1 MANHPCSG
9 PCIGVLGGGQLAL
22 MLAQAASELAIRVR
36 TLDTTADAPAAIITD
51 HHVGRFD
58 DPDAI
63 ARFAAGCDVV
73 TCEFENVPA
82 PTLESAARH
91 APVHPNPRAFATA
104 QDRALERGL
113 FTSLGIPTPRWL
125 AIGAPADV
133 DAALSTIGLP
143 LLLKTRR
150 MGYDGKGQRLARTA
164 AEARAA
170 AAELLASAPGGLIAD
185 EVVDLRAE
193 VSVIVVRAATGQ
205 SASYPLCQNE
215 HRKGILWRTVA
226 PASILASH
234 PAIGEAA
241 RAAAMRVA
249 EALDYVGVLAVEFFI
264 AGGPAA
270 APVLLANEMAPRVHN
285 TGHWTIE
292 GAETSQFMN
301 HVRAV
306 LGLPLGS
313 TEMRGSA
320 HAAMLNIVGGS
331 PDPAS
336 LLAVPG
342 LGLHLYGKSAR
353 AGRKLGHATICDSSP
368 DRLATRLAALE
379 RLIVWDA

>member
-1 MANHPCSG
+1 MAEHSTG
-9 PCIGVLGGGQLAL
+9 PRIGVLGGGQLAL

-36 TLDTTADAPAAIITD
+36 TLDTTTDAPAALIAD

-58 DPDAI
+58 DPAAV

-82 PTLESAARH
+82 ATLESAAPH

-125 AIGAPADV
+125 AIDTLADV
-133 DAALSTIGLP
+133 DAARSTIGLP

-150 MGYDGKGQRLARTA
+150 MGYDGKGQRLVRTLD
-164 AEARAA
+164 EARAA
-170 AAELLASAPGGLIAD
+170 ASELLASAPGGLIAD

-193 VSVIVVRAATGQ
+193 VSVIAARAAGGQ
-205 SASYPLCQNE
+205 VASYPLCQNE
-215 HRKGILWRTVA
+215 HRKGILWKTIA
-226 PASILASH
+226 PAPILASH
-234 PAIGEAA
+234 PALGEQA

-249 EALDYVGVLAVEFFI
+249 QALDYVGVLAVEFFI
-264 AGGPAA
+264 AA
-270 APVLLANEMAPRVHN
+270 APGGAPILLANEMAPRVHN

-292 GAETSQFMN
+292 GAETSQFQN
-301 HVRAV
+301 HIRAV

-313 TEMRGSA
+313 TEMRGGA
-320 HAAMLNIVGGS
+320 HAAMLNIVGRS
-331 PDPAS
+331 PVPAS

-342 LGLHLYGKSAR
+342 LSLHMYGKSAR
-353 AGRKLGHATICDSSP
+353 TGRKLGHATICDSNP
-368 DRLATRLAALE
+368 DRLSERLASLE
-379 RLIVWDA
+379 RLITWDA

>member
-1 MANHPCSG
+1 MPHARTG

-36 TLDTTADAPAAIITD
+36 TLDTTPDAPAALIAD
-51 HHVGRFD
+51 HHVARFD

-63 ARFAAGCDVV
+63 ARFASGCDVV

-82 PTLESAARH
+82 ATLESAARH
-91 APVHPNPRAFATA
+91 APVHPNPHAFATA

-125 AIGAPADV
+125 AIDTLADV
-133 DAALSTIGLP
+133 DTARSTIGLP

-150 MGYDGKGQRLARTA
+150 LGYDGKGQCIVRTPD
-164 AEARAA
+164 EARAA

-193 VSVIVVRAATGQ
+193 VSVIAVRAAGGQ
-205 SASYPLCQNE
+205 TVSYPLCQNE
-215 HRKGILWRTVA
+215 HRKGILWKTVA
-226 PASILASH
+226 PAPILASH
-234 PAIGEAA
+234 PTLGEQA

-249 EALDYVGVLAVEFFI
+249 AALDYVGVLAVEFFI
-264 AGGPAA
+264 AA
-270 APVLLANEMAPRVHN
+270 APGGAPILLANEMAPRVHN

-292 GAETSQFMN
+292 GAETTQFQN
-301 HVRAV
+301 HIRAV

-313 TEMRGSA
+313 TEMRGGA
-320 HAAMLNIVGGS
+320 HAAMLNIVGRS
-331 PDPAS
+331 PAPAS

-342 LGLHLYGKSAR
+342 LSLHLYAKSPR

-368 DRLATRLAALE
+368 DRLSERLAAIE
-379 RLIVWDA
+379 RLITWDA

>member
-1 MANHPCSG
+1 MAHPTTG

-22 MLAQAASELAIRVR
+22 MLAQAASDLAIRVR
-36 TLDTTADAPAAIITD
+36 TLDTTPDAPAALLTD

-63 ARFAAGCDVV
+63 ARFAAGCNVV

-82 PTLESAARH
+82 ATLESAARH
-91 APVHPNPRAFATA
+91 APVHPSPRAFATA

-125 AIGAPADV
+125 AIDTLADV
-133 DAALSTIGLP
+133 DAALSKIGLP

-150 MGYDGKGQRLARTA
+150 MGYDGKGQRLVRTPD
-164 AEARAA
+164 EARAA
-170 AAELLASAPGGLIAD
+170 ATELLASAPGGLIAD

-193 VSVIVVRAATGQ
+193 VSVIAVRSTTGQ
-205 SASYPLCQNE
+205 TASYPLCQNE
-215 HRKGILWRTVA
+215 HRKGILWKTLA
-226 PASILASH
+226 PAPIVTSH
-234 PAIGEAA
+234 PQLEAQA

-249 EALDYVGVLAVEFFI
+249 QALDYVGVLAVEFFI
-264 AGGPAA
+264 AATPGA
-270 APVLLANEMAPRVHN
+270 APALLANEMAPRVHN

-313 TEMRGSA
+313 TEMRAGA
-320 HAAMLNIVGGS
+320 HAAMLNIVGRA
-331 PDPAS
+331 PDPAA

-342 LGLHLYGKSAR
+342 LSVHMYGKSSR
-353 AGRKLGHATICDSSP
+353 SGRKLGHATICDVNP
-368 DRLATRLAALE
+368 DRHSERLASLE
-379 RLIVWDA
+379 RLITWDA